1 MTTNK
6 HPTIAMNAVK
16 SSQIS
21 HIGHCGKT
29 NTLAVTFKGG
39 STYHYPDFDAKAFA
53 SFKGAESLGKHFGAH
68 IKTRKFVKLP
78 QDKK

>member
-1 MTTNK
+1 MDKVT
-6 HPTIAMNAVK
+6 HPVIAMSEVK

-21 HIGHCGKT
+21 HIGHCPKT

-39 STYHYPDFDAKAFA
+39 SVYHYPEFTAAEFDK
-53 SFKGAESLGKHFGAH
+53 FKGAESVGKHFGAH

-78 QDKK
+78 AKK